1 MRIIIV
7 AVAVAAIGCVDQD
20 LSTVEQNTE
29 LSWYGWQSKTVAN
42 GHTTFVGPYIDNAT
56 DGLRYGIAVSY
67 PAISGFTKWCISQ
80 GFVAL
85 TSADETWPTSGRV
98 ALAASTT
105 SEWTYGVVS
114 YPAIATTIVCDNELP
129 ADIDP
134 CYGCWDY

>member
-1 MRIIIV
+1 MRSACHSQVVAPRSFGAHAVGMRIIIV

-67 PAISGFTKWCISQ
+67 PAISGFTKWC
-80 GFVAL
+80 
-85 TSADETWPTSGRV
+85 
-98 ALAASTT
+98 
-105 SEWTYGVVS
+105 
-114 YPAIATTIVCDNELP
+114 
-129 ADIDP
+129 
-134 CYGCWDY
+134 